1 MFIYLILI
9 FVFIAGAL
17 LLWQFN
23 RQLHR
28 GLTAAREP
36 ITVSHENLGPNCRLV
51 SFQTRRDRCL
61 NGWWFTQP
69 QARGVI
75 VVVHGWG
82 ANRELMLPLA
92 RPLVD
97 HGWLVL
103 LYDARNHGDSDT
115 DTFSSMPRFAEDA
128 EAAVDWV
135 QRQPEA
141 TGLPVV
147 LLGHSVGAAAS
158 LLAAS
163 RRSDIR
169 AVVSL
174 SAFAHPGTMMQR
186 WIKAKGIPYIPL
198 GWYTLRYIEHV
209 IGHRYDDIA
218 PVTTVGKLK
227 IPVLIGHGRDD
238 DIVPFRD
245 AERIFDNRGDA
256 DVCLLPLT
264 GGHDLT
270 EHMADHLPR
279 LEAFLDPLAPSK
291 RSVDATLPDQP

>member
-1 MFIYLILI
+1 MTPYLILI
-9 FVFIAGAL
+9 FVIAAIL
-17 LLWQFN
+17 VLLWQFN

-28 GLTAAREP
+28 GLTADREP
-36 ITVSHENLGPNCRLV
+36 ISLSPGQLGLDTRRV
-51 SFQTRRDRCL
+51 SFPTRRGRTL
-61 NGWWFTQP
+61 NGWWFTKP
-69 QARGVI
+69 KARGVI

-92 RPLVD
+92 RPLMD

-103 LYDARNHGDSDT
+103 LYDARNHGDSDG

-135 QRQPEA
+135 RAQAEA
-141 TGLPVV
+141 EGLPIV
-147 LLGHSVGAAAS
+147 LLGHSVGGAAA

-174 SAFAHPGTMMQR
+174 SAFAHPGTMMRR
-186 WIKAKGIPYIPL
+186 WIKAKGIPYVPL

-209 IGHRYDDIA
+209 IGYRYDDIA
-218 PVTTVGKLK
+218 PITTLPRLNV
-227 IPVLIGHGRDD
+227 PVLLGHGQDD
-238 DIVPFRD
+238 EIVPFSD
-245 AERIFDNRGDA
+245 AERLYAHRGKA
-256 DVCLLPLT
+256 DVRLLPLP

-270 EHMADHLPR
+270 EHMTEHLPK
-279 LEAFLDPLAPSK
+279 LEAFLDPIAPS
-291 RSVDATLPDQP
+291 RLDPAGTQP

>member
-1 MFIYLILI
+1 MIVYLILI
-9 FVFIAGAL
+9 IVFIAGAL

-28 GLTAAREP
+28 GLTAVREP
-36 ITVSHENLGPNCRLV
+36 ITVSPDELDIDSRLV
-51 SFQTRRDRCL
+51 SFPTRRDRRL

-97 HGWLVL
+97 HGWQVL
-103 LYDARNHGDSDT
+103 LYDARNHGDSDA

-135 QRQPEA
+135 QVQPEA
-141 TGLPVV
+141 KGLPVV
-147 LLGHSVGAAAS
+147 LLGHSVGAAAA

-163 RRSDIR
+163 HRSDIR

-209 IGHRYDDIA
+209 IGYRYDDIA
-218 PVTTVGKLK
+218 PVTTLGKLK

-238 DIVPFRD
+238 DIVPFSD
-245 AERIFDNRGDA
+245 AERIYKHRGEADA
-256 DVCLLPLT
+256 RLLPLT

-270 EHMADHLPR
+270 EHMADHLPS
-279 LEAFLDPLAPSK
+279 LEAFLDPIAPRK
-291 RSVDATLPDQP
+291 RETATALPDQS